1 MEPDADLPTVIRR
14 APGGALPDDDHAA
27 LPAGTRLGEFE
38 ILSVIGRGGFGIVYL
53 AHDSALDRRVAIKEY
68 MPDAL
73 AARGADGQVSV
84 RSERHGD
91 TFSAGLRSFV
101 NEAQLLGRF
110 DHPALLKV
118 YRFLQANGTA
128 YMAMP
133 YHRGKTLAQHLKQR
147 TEPPDEPWL
156 RALLAPLLDALEVM
170 HAQNCLH
177 RDIAPDNILLLE
189 DDRPLLLDF
198 GAARHVIAGMTQ
210 SLTVILKSGYAPVE
224 QYGEV
229 PGLTQGPWT
238 DLYALGS
245 VLEYAITRKLPPQ
258 AVGRYLG
265 DKRQPLAQRAPVG
278 YSAGFLRAIDQA
290 LAVLPGDR
298 PQSVAAWRALLE
310 APSAP
315 AAAPARAVPDAT
327 PKPKPARSA
336 APRTPLQRVA
346 LGVASAAALL
356 LVGLGLFVTT
366 RQTSSPEATDGS
378 ATPAWAEA
386 ATDPPAAA
394 PAQEPAPAPA
404 PATLPTPAPVA
415 KSNEPIA
422 PTPARAPPVAAEPAQ
437 PAPAPAPAPA
447 TVAVA
452 APEPRSTAAPSPA
465 SPAVATGSATTARA
479 PAAASAREA
488 PRLPRS
494 TPAPQVVQAA
504 PPATPSNTPYASAV
518 PTRERDRQ
526 PDSARCADIVQR
538 VSLGEPLSDQDRTTL
553 TRECQR

>member
-68 MPDAL
+68 MPAAL
-73 AARGADGQVSV
+73 AARSAEGQVSV
-84 RSERHGD
+84 RSERHND

-133 YHRGKTLAQHLKQR
+133 FHHGKTLAQHLKQR

-170 HAQNCLH
+170 HTQHCLH

-229 PGLTQGPWT
+229 PGLKQGPWT

-245 VLEYAITRKLPPQ
+245 VLEYAITGKLPPQ

-298 PQSVAAWRALLE
+298 PQSVAAWRALLN
-310 APSAP
+310 ASPAP
-315 AAAPARAVPDAT
+315 AAKPTHTVQDVAAQPPPARATT
-327 PKPKPARSA
+327 PRP
-336 APRTPLQRVA
+336 PLQRAA
-346 LGVASAAALL
+346 LGVASAMALL
-356 LVGLGLFVTT
+356 LGIGLFVVGRLTP
-366 RQTSSPEATDGS
+366 SPQATGS
-378 ATPAWAEA
+378 AATPAWTEA
-386 ATDPPAAA
+386 PTSAPTEA
-394 PAQEPAPAPA
+394 PAQTS
-404 PATLPTPAPVA
+404 ATVSAPVA
-415 KSNEPIA
+415 QPALVSKPDEPIA
-422 PTPARAPPVAAEPAQ
+422 PAQALAPPVPVEPAQ
-437 PAPAPAPAPA
+437 PATAPTAAAEPA
-447 TVAVA
+447 
-452 APEPRSTAAPSPA
+452 PRSTTAPTTAAAP
-465 SPAVATGSATTARA
+465 
-479 PAAASAREA
+479 AREA
-488 PRLPRS
+488 PRPPRS
-494 TPAPQVVQAA
+494 TPPPQVVQAA
-504 PPATPSNTPYASAV
+504 PPATPSNTPYASTV
-518 PTRERDRQ
+518 PTSGRDRQ
-526 PDSARCADIVQR
+526 ASSARCADIVQR